1 MTVTQNANGTYKIV
15 PTLDYTNTSIF
26 KLTDPQGWGN
36 NGTQPVVQS
45 GFLNQPK
52 FRDDLK
58 SLRAALKGDIDGSI
72 IKSWEVGGNYSRREK
87 TSAYTSYFL
96 CPTGGGTNCTVA
108 SGTPLTAP
116 LPTAALLGTNI
127 PLTYLGIPAM
137 LTWDPLYVYNNALN
151 KAFDGRPSAL
161 VRDNVVT
168 ENVWTGYAQAN
179 IDGELGG
186 KSVKGALGVQ
196 VIRS

>member
-72 IKSWEVGGNYSRREK
+72 IKSWKSAATTAVVKRPAPTRP
-87 TSAYTSYFL
+87 TSSAR
-96 CPTGGGTNCTVA
+96 PA
-108 SGTPLTAP
+108 AAPTAP
-116 LPTAALLGTNI
+116 SPAA
-127 PLTYLGIPAM
+127 P
-137 LTWDPLYVYNNALN
+137 
-151 KAFDGRPSAL
+151 R
-161 VRDNVVT
+161 
-168 ENVWTGYAQAN
+168 
-179 IDGELGG
+179 
-186 KSVKGALGVQ
+186 
-196 VIRS
+196 